1 MYLLYKNSEPLVAKK
16 YFYPIGMRLMKEL
29 DIKLKNGFVD
39 VKGIIKKA
47 EENGYKIKKRGE
59 ER

>member
-16 YFYPIGMRLMKEL
+16 YFYPLGMRLMKEL

-47 EENGYKIKKRGE
+47 EENGYKI
-59 ER
+59 ERI